1 MVKKLIELGVRR
13 SIIPIICSFLTGRTQ
28 TTKIGKHTSPPLS
41 TTCGV
46 PQGTKLGPILF
57 LILVND
63 ALSSYENKWK
73 YVDDLTIGEVVKR
86 NQLTTLQNTLDNLSV
101 WCQQNDVLPKPAK
114 CNLMRVCFLRNMEP
128 PTNFILNNVQLY
140 VVPHL
145 KLLGIT
151 IQDDLKWDIHVE
163 NTVSK
168 ASRKLYTLCILKKCK
183 TPIEDMVIVFCCYI
197 RPVLEYACPVWH
209 TSLTEAQANKLEFVQ
224 KRALRI
230 IMGRDYTGYDEAL
243 KVCKL
248 PSLSSRRDTLLEN
261 FGIKMFHSVK
271 HRHLLPPTKA
281 STSSRQLRD
290 MSGLCTIRCHTER
303 YRKSTIPFLARNLK
317 V

>member
-1 MVKKLIELGVRR
+1 M
-13 SIIPIICSFLTGRTQ
+13 
-28 TTKIGKHTSPPLS
+28 
-41 TTCGV
+41 
-46 PQGTKLGPILF
+46 
-57 LILVND
+57 
-63 ALSSYENKWK
+63 
-73 YVDDLTIGEVVKR
+73 
-86 NQLTTLQNTLDNLSV
+86 
-101 WCQQNDVLPKPAK
+101 
-114 CNLMRVCFLRNMEP
+114 
-128 PTNFILNNVQLY
+128 
-140 VVPHL
+140 
-145 KLLGIT
+145 
-151 IQDDLKWDIHVE
+151 
-163 NTVSK
+163 SK

-183 TPIEDMVIVFCCYI
+183 TPIEDMVTVFCCYI